1 MNIDRNAAAFIDDG
15 NGAIDM
21 DRDLDRAAV
30 TGQVLVDRVVQ
41 DLGNAMVQR
50 PLVGAADVH
59 ARLLADRLE
68 ALQLA

>member
-50 PLVGAADVH
+50 PLVGFLRTAS
-59 ARLLADRLE
+59 RPSSLPNFE
-68 ALQLA
+68 AS